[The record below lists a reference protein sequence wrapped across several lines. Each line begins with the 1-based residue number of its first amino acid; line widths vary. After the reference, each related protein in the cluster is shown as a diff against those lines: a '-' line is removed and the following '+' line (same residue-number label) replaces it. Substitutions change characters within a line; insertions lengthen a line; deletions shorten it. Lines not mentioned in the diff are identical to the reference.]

1 MKLSV
6 QELEAA
12 INHWRGRRPASGSAA
27 ALSPEVK
34 ALATVYALMI
44 YRRQSVI
51 DTDTLDPAARQPLLA
66 AHPQSDPSNPTNP
79 EPSLPDASI

>member
-6 QELEAA
+6 QELETA

-44 YRRQSVI
+44 YRRQSAI
-51 DTDTLDPAARQPLLA
+51 DTDTLDPGIGQLLLA
-66 AHPQSDPSNPTNP
+66 AHARPDPSNPEQTRT
-79 EPSLPDASI
+79 DASI